1 MGRRYYVVYED
12 GRWVVML
19 ENGPNLE
26 TFDTKQP
33 AVERAKELGKNNNR
47 AVMVNYRNGATGQQY
62 YDYKDK

>member
-1 MGRRYYVVYED
+1 
-12 GRWVVML
+12 ML

-33 AVERAKELGKNNNR
+33 AVERAKELGKKNNR
-47 AVMVNYRNGATGQQY
+47 AVMVNYQSGATGQQY

>member
-1 MGRRYYVVYED
+1 MGRRYYVVKEG

-33 AVERAKELGKNNNR
+33 AVKRAKELGRRNNR
-47 AVMVNYRNGATGQQY
+47 AVMVNFADGRTGQQY
-62 YDYKDK
+62 YDYADK